1 MMSTDDDE
9 NEKSPEAVA
18 RPDGPVADEEA
29 DAGTPA
35 AAPTDQT
42 PHQTSPAAIVEATKA
57 WSQVAKSFM
66 FVEVAS
72 LVLMFSCIG
81 AWGPG
86 RSHELAYALSV
97 SVISLAACLAIQTGE
112 FLRPGLLEK
121 VERPVSLSLFVWWV
135 VGTGVITFR
144 APFPVVGNGYFSSW
158 AGLGFTGHWALN
170 IDIEKFNQLDKGR
183 KILFGFILLSA
194 VLMFACIPF
203 LISGAFIG
211 QSAWGLSA
219 GVISL
224 VVGVT
229 LFKLHDDVDARVS
242 KILAVVLFAMWAVVA
257 GVCTFDGPFRL
268 AGNGYFASWGGF
280 LLSTFYLQHIMG
292 REDEII

>member
-1 MMSTDDDE
+1 MSSDE
-9 NEKSPEAVA
+9 DEKLQGAEQGVEA
-18 RPDGPVADEEA
+18 EA
-29 DAGTPA
+29 GAHTPN
-35 AAPTDQT
+35 
-42 PHQTSPAAIVEATKA
+42 QTSPAEIIAATKA

-66 FVEVAS
+66 FVEVSS

-81 AWGPG
+81 VWGPG
-86 RSHELAYALSV
+86 HSSELAYALSV

-112 FLRPGLLEK
+112 FLKPGLLER
-121 VERPVSLSLFVWWV
+121 VEKPVSLGLFVWWV

-158 AGLGFTGHWALN
+158 AGLIFTSHWALS
-170 IDIEKFNQLDKGR
+170 IDTTKFNELETGR
-183 KILFGFILLSA
+183 KLLFGFIVASA
-194 VLMFACIPF
+194 VEMFACIPF
-203 LISGAFIG
+203 LINNVYVG

-224 VVGVT
+224 VICAA
-229 LFKLHDDVDARVS
+229 LFKLHDDVDAKLA
-242 KILAVVLFAMWAVVA
+242 KITAVVLFSIWAVVA

-280 LLSTFYLQHIMG
+280 LLSTFYLQHIVA
-292 REDEII
+292 REDEIL